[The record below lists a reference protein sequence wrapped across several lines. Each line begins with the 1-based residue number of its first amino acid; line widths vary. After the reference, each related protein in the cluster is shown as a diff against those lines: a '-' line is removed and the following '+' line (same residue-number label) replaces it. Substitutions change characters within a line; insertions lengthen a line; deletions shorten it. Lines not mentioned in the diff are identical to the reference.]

1 MSAVAA
7 LLDSRSALLS
17 LRRTLAPVP
26 PSVIAC
32 HGAPR
37 LRHAIED
44 RLLDGIVVGQKA
56 LRNPELLQL
65 RVQFPALPV
74 VVYASFKPDDGVLLE
89 RLEGPGG
96 VAAVAVEGV
105 DDAIVGEMVRRAGL
119 SSERRSLLASAPR
132 YLRLSEPIQ
141 QKAWSLLVG
150 AVALPV
156 RTDQVARW
164 MGTSREHLSRQFA
177 AGGAPNLKRV
187 IDMLRVVTA
196 TQLLANPGY
205 SIADVARLLGFAS
218 TAHLGLTTERI
229 AGVKA
234 IDLHRTPPAR
244 IFEAFL
250 RHSTRS
256 RR

>member
-7 LLDSRSALLS
+7 LLDSRSALVS

-37 LRHAIED
+37 LRRALED
-44 RLLDGIVVGQKA
+44 RLLDAIVIGQKA
-56 LRNPELLQL
+56 LRSEELLQL
-65 RVQFPALPV
+65 RGQFPALPI
-74 VVYASFKPDDGVLLE
+74 VVYGPFKPDDGELLA
-89 RLEGPGG
+89 RLDGPGG

-105 DDAIVGEMVRRAGL
+105 DDAVVGEIVRRAAL
-119 SSERRSLLASAPR
+119 STERRRLLTAAPR
-132 YLRLSEPIQ
+132 FLRLSEPIQ
-141 QKAWSLLVG
+141 LKAWTMLVG
-150 AVALPV
+150 SVGLPV
-156 RTDQVARW
+156 RTADVAKW

-205 SIADVARLLGFAS
+205 TIPDVARLLNFAS
-218 TAHLGLTTERI
+218 TAHFALTVSRI
-229 AGVKA
+229 AKMTAV
-234 IDLHRTPPAR
+234 DLRRTAPAR
-244 IFEAFL
+244 VFDAFV

-256 RR
+256 RA

>member
-7 LLDSRSALLS
+7 LLDSRGALVS

-32 HGAPR
+32 PGAAR
-37 LRHAIED
+37 LRRAIED
-44 RLLDGIVVGQKA
+44 RLLDAIVVGHKA

-74 VVYASFKPDDGVLLE
+74 VVYATFRPDDGELLE
-89 RLEGPGG
+89 RLDRPGG
-96 VAAVAVEGV
+96 VTAIAVEGV
-105 DDAIVGEMVRRAGL
+105 DDAIVGELVRRSML
-119 SSERRSLLASAPR
+119 CTSRRAMLESAPR

-141 QKAWSLLVG
+141 QRAWNFLLE

-156 RTDQVARW
+156 QTGEIARQL
-164 MGTSREHLSRQFA
+164 GTSREHLSRQFA

-187 IDMLRVVTA
+187 IDLLRVITA

-205 SIADVARLLGFAS
+205 SVADVARLLRVAS
-218 TAHLGLTTERI
+218 TAHLGITVERI
-229 AGVKA
+229 AGVSA
-234 IDLHRTPPAR
+234 AELRRVAPIRV
-244 IFEAFL
+244 FEAFV
-250 RHSTRS
+250 RSAMRS
-256 RR
+256 RE

>member
-7 LLDSRSALLS
+7 LLDSRSALVS

-37 LRHAIED
+37 LRRALED
-44 RLLDGIVVGQKA
+44 RVLDAIVIGQKA
-56 LRNPELLQL
+56 LRSEELLQL
-65 RVQFPALPV
+65 RGQFPALPI
-74 VVYASFKPDDGVLLE
+74 VVYGTFKPDDGDLLA
-89 RLEGPGG
+89 RLDGPGG

-105 DDAIVGEMVRRAGL
+105 DDALVGEIVRRAAL
-119 SSERRSLLASAPR
+119 STERRRLLISAPR

-141 QKAWSLLVG
+141 QRAWSMLVG
-150 AVALPV
+150 SVALPV
-156 RTDQVARW
+156 RTDEVAKW

-205 SIADVARLLGFAS
+205 TIADVARLLGFAS
-218 TAHLGLTTERI
+218 TAHFGLTVNRI
-229 AGVKA
+229 AKVETT
-234 IDLHRTPPAR
+234 DLRRIPPAR
-244 IFEAFL
+244 IFEAFV
-250 RHSTRS
+250 RHSMRS

>member
-7 LLDSRSALLS
+7 LLDSRGALVS

-32 HGAPR
+32 PGAAR
-37 LRHAIED
+37 LRRALEG
-44 RLLDGIVVGQKA
+44 RLLDAIVVGQKA

-74 VVYASFKPDDGVLLE
+74 VVYATFKPDDGELLG

-96 VAAVAVEGV
+96 VTAIAVEGV
-105 DDAIVGEMVRRAGL
+105 DDAVVGDLVRRSTL
-119 SSERRSLLASAPR
+119 STERRKLLTEAPR

-141 QKAWSLLVG
+141 QRAWSLLVG
-150 AVALPV
+150 AVSLPV
-156 RTDQVARW
+156 RTSEVARW

-187 IDMLRVVTA
+187 IDLLRVITA
-196 TQLLANPGY
+196 AQLLANPGY
-205 SIADVARLLGFAS
+205 GVVDVARLLGFAS
-218 TAHLGLTTERI
+218 TPHLGVTVKRI
-229 AGVKA
+229 AGVGPEE
-234 IDLHRTPPAR
+234 LRRVGPTR
-244 IFEAFL
+244 IVEAFV
-250 RHSTRS
+250 RNAMRS
-256 RR
+256 RQ

>member
-7 LLDSRSALLS
+7 LLDSRSALVS

-37 LRHAIED
+37 LRRVLED
-44 RLLDGIVVGQKA
+44 RLLDAIVIGQKA
-56 LRNPELLQL
+56 LRSEELLQL
-65 RVQFPALPV
+65 RGQFPALPI
-74 VVYASFKPDDGVLLE
+74 VVYGPFKPDDGELLA
-89 RLEGPGG
+89 RLDGPGG
-96 VAAVAVEGV
+96 VTAVAVEGV
-105 DDAIVGEMVRRAGL
+105 DDALVGEMVRRAAL
-119 SSERRSLLASAPR
+119 STERRTLLALAPR

-141 QKAWSLLVG
+141 QKAWAVLVG
-150 AVALPV
+150 SVALPV
-156 RTDQVARW
+156 RTSDVAKR

-205 SIADVARLLGFAS
+205 SIADVARLLNFAS
-218 TAHLGLTTERI
+218 TAHFGLTVRRI
-229 AGVKA
+229 AGVTA
-234 IDLHRTPPAR
+234 ADLRRIAPSR
-244 IFEAFL
+244 IFDAFV

-256 RR
+256 RK

>member
-7 LLDSRSALLS
+7 LLDSRGALVW

-37 LRHAIED
+37 LRRTLEH
-44 RLLDGIVVGQKA
+44 RLLDAIVVGQKA
-56 LRNPELLQL
+56 LRNEELLQL

-74 VVYASFKPDDGVLLE
+74 VVFATFKPDDGELLE
-89 RLEGPGG
+89 RLEGLGG

-105 DDAIVGEMVRRAGL
+105 DDAIVGEMVRRAAL
-119 SSERRSLLASAPR
+119 STARQRLLATGPR

-150 AVALPV
+150 SVALPM
-156 RTDQVARW
+156 RTGEVARR

-205 SIADVARLLGFAS
+205 SIADVARLLNFAS
-218 TAHLGLTTERI
+218 TAHFGLTVSRI
-229 AGVKA
+229 AGMSAV
-234 IDLHRTPPAR
+234 DLRRTPPSQ
-244 IFEAFL
+244 IFEAFV

>member
-7 LLDSRSALLS
+7 LLDSRGALVS

-32 HGAPR
+32 PGAAR
-37 LRHAIED
+37 LRHALEG
-44 RLLDGIVVGQKA
+44 RLLDAIVVGQKA

-74 VVYASFKPDDGVLLE
+74 VVYATFKPDDGEMLA
-89 RLEGPGG
+89 RLDGPGG

-105 DDAIVGEMVRRAGL
+105 DDAIVGDLVRRALL
-119 SSERRSLLASAPR
+119 STARRALLSAAPR

-141 QKAWSLLVG
+141 QRAWDLLVE

-156 RTDQVARW
+156 QTGEIARRL
-164 MGTSREHLSRQFA
+164 GTSREHLSRQFA

-187 IDMLRVVTA
+187 IDLLRVITA
-196 TQLLANPGY
+196 AQLLANPGY
-205 SIADVARLLGFAS
+205 GVADVARLLGFAS
-218 TAHLGLTTERI
+218 TPHLGITVGRI
-229 AGVKA
+229 AGVGAEELRRMGPMKV
-234 IDLHRTPPAR
+234 
-244 IFEAFL
+244 FEAFV
-250 RHSTRS
+250 RNAMRS